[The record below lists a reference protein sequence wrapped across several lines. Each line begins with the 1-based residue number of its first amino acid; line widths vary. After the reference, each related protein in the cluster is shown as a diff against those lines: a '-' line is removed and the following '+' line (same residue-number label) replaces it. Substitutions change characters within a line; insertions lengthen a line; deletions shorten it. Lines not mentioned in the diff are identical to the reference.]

1 MHGLQTLALAF
12 LLAALPFAASAVT
25 FLTEA
30 NPPFNQMQG
39 KAVGGLSTEVVTEMA
54 KRAGIT
60 ARFELGTWDTMYSRA
75 QADKD
80 TCLYS
85 TARELNRETLFQWV
99 GPIATNSWALYAKQ
113 GFTGKIENLKDVARY
128 RIASVVEDAKSQYL
142 REKGATFLVEAL
154 NDEQNPPKLTID
166 PKATGG
172 KVDLWVTGAYHAK
185 SVAEKVGVKDIKQ
198 VYKLRDVDLWLACS
212 PRLTKATVQKLD
224 DALAA
229 MKKDGSFKKIQ
240 DKYVSLLVK

>member
-1 MHGLQTLALAF
+1 MRVICKSVWAF
-12 LLAALPFAASAVT
+12 LSAVLPLTASAVT

-30 NPPFNQMQG
+30 NPPFNQLEG
-39 KAVGGLSTEVVTEMA
+39 KAVVGLSTEVVTEMA
-54 KRAGIT
+54 KRAGVV
-60 ARFELGTWDTMYSRA
+60 AKFELGTWDAMYSRA

-80 TCLYS
+80 ACLYS

-113 GFTGKIENLKDVARY
+113 GFTGKIESLKDVARY
-128 RIASVVEDAKSQYL
+128 RIGSVVEDAKSQYL

-154 NDEQNPPKLTID
+154 NDEQNPPKLTTD

-172 KVDLWVTGAYHAK
+172 KVDLWVTGAYQAK
-185 SVAEKVGVKDIKQ
+185 QVAVKAGVKDIKQ
-198 VYKLRDVDLWLACS
+198 VFKLRDVDLYLACS
-212 PRLTKATVQKLD
+212 PRLAKATVQKLD

-240 DKYVSLLVK
+240 DRYAGMLVK